1 MKPIKIAYCTPSLYI
16 PGGVERVLTTKA
28 NYLADVMGYDVSII
42 LTDGA
47 GKEPFYPLSDKVKL
61 VQLNIGFE
69 ELWHL
74 PFLQKITLYLKKQR
88 LYRKRL
94 TDTLMQL
101 RPDITVSLLRRE
113 INLLTSILDGSR
125 KVGEMH
131 VNRKHYRNFETDGS
145 PAKKLFASLWQKQLL
160 RNLKRLDR
168 FVVLTEDDKLNW
180 PELDNVE
187 AIPNPLASFPE
198 KCAPQTSK
206 RAIAVGR
213 YVYEKGFDL
222 LIQAWKLVADR
233 HPDWQLHIYGAGER
247 ESYEEKIRTE
257 RLEGAIV
264 CHPAT
269 GDIHRHYAD
278 SAFYVCSSRF
288 EGFGMVLA
296 EAMSHGV
303 PCVSFDCPCGPRN
316 IIRHETDGLLV
327 PNGETTQLANQIVR
341 LIENPQER
349 SEMGRKARENIARL
363 KVENIMNEWDRL
375 FKRLTIKYNS
385 Q

>member
-16 PGGVERVLTTKA
+16 SGGVERVLTTKA

-113 INLLTSILDGSR
+113 INFLTSILDGSR

-145 PAKKLFASLWQKQLL
+145 PAKKLFAWLWQKQLL

-187 AIPNPLASFPE
+187 AIPNPLAAFPE

-206 RAIAVGR
+206 QAIAVGR

-247 ESYEEKIRTE
+247 ESYEEKIRME
-257 RLEGAIV
+257 RLEGVIV

-327 PNGETTQLANQIVR
+327 PNGETTLLANRIVR